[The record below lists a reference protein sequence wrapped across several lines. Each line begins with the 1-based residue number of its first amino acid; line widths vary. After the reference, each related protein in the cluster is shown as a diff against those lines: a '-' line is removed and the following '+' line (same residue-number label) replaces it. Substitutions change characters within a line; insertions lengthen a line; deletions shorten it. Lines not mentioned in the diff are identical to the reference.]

1 MKHLELKKDI
11 YWIGALD
18 PNLRVFDII
27 MYTPYG
33 TSYNSYVVKG
43 SEKIAL
49 FETVKVQFFDQYLE
63 RLKSLNIDITKI
75 DYIIVDHTEPDHAG
89 SVAKLLELSPNA
101 KIVGSAT
108 ALSFLKDIANR
119 DFEAITVK
127 HGSEI
132 SLGNKTL
139 RFISAPFLHWPDF
152 LIYTYIV
159 EDEVLITCDSFG
171 SHYSSENIINS
182 KVENREHYMEA
193 LKYYFDMIFGPF
205 KPYVLK
211 AIDKIKDL
219 KIDMIL
225 PGHGPV
231 LVENPM
237 EIIEL
242 YKEWSTPK
250 EAKNKN
256 KVVSISYVSA
266 YGYTEILAK
275 EIAKGI
281 EFVENVEARLFN
293 VIENDINNIV
303 ESIEE
308 SEGILF
314 GSPTIVSELLPPVRD
329 VLTKLNPVIHGG
341 KLAAAF
347 GSYGWSGEAI
357 PRIETRL
364 NELNMKL
371 FGPSLKVKFKPSD
384 EELNEAFEFGV
395 RFAETLIGER
405 EFVPFDKEEDTR
417 KKSADDTPS
426 GGKLKL
432 WKCIVCGEIFEA
444 ETVPDV
450 CPVCGASSDQFIEIP
465 REENKFTS
473 DTKETIVIIGNG
485 AAGFYAA
492 KAIRERNINAV
503 IKLISNEPEH
513 SYVRTQLSDLI
524 TEEPDNTFYL
534 EKENW
539 YKENNIIEILGV
551 NVNSIDKDKKII
563 VLDNNEQIKYDKLIL
578 ANGSYNFVPPTK
590 VKYET
595 SEIEINSEN
604 YKTLKGIH
612 TIKKLA
618 DVKIIKNELPNVKN
632 VVVVGGGLLG
642 LEAAW
647 ELQKKNVKVTVIEL
661 ADRLLPRQLDT
672 EGSNLFKNIITNTP
686 VEILLGEAVD
696 FINADNNGVKSI
708 QLKSGKLIKTDMIIY
723 SVGVRSNI
731 NLAKSTGIECNRGII
746 VDENM
751 RTNLPDIYACGDVAE
766 LNGIYYG
773 NWPAAIEMGKV
784 AGANAVGDDLKF
796 EKFVSST
803 IFAAMEANIFSAGS
817 INFDDAALEKIGSI
831 NPEENKYIKLFFS
844 NNKLVGGIL
853 IGDLSSSVKI
863 IEGIKNGTDK
873 ATMLAQNIF

>member
-139 RFISAPFLHWPDF
+139 RFISAPFLHWPDS
-152 LIYTYIV
+152 IYTYIV

-281 EFVENVEARLFN
+281 ESVENVEARLFN

-450 CPVCGASSDQFIEIP
+450 CPVCGAGSDQFIEIP

-853 IGDLSSSVKI
+853 IDDLSSSVKI